1 MGGRC
6 RPADSRIQ
14 ACSAS
19 LHPSR
24 ARQGRKTR
32 PADNNAWFP
41 ARQEEKKR
49 LASSNALLIRSPVLQ
64 EKKKKLANTNFF
76 VSRTRLSVRNLSPAV
91 SDAALR
97 ALFHAAAA
105 EARGD
110 RPGPAPTVE
119 QARVVRDKDR
129 PDPETGKVRGGGAGV
144 GGGDGKKP
152 LDKDSEYSE
161 RRPLTEKCLQ

>member
-1 MGGRC
+1 MFYRLLFRLLRRSPTPAAANC
-6 RPADSRIQ
+6 ASDDPRQRRRRRPEIE
-14 ACSAS
+14 ACVRRD
-19 LHPSR
+19 LR
-24 ARQGRKTR
+24 R
-32 PADNNAWFP
+32 PTIT
-41 ARQEEKKR
+41 
-49 LASSNALLIRSPVLQ
+49 ASSNALLIRSPARQ

-144 GGGDGKKP
+144 GGGDGKNTF
-152 LDKDSEYSE
+152 DRESEFSE
-161 RRPLTEKCLQ
+161 RRPLTGK